1 MQAMKVLEHER
12 YGMIRLFETYIQALS
27 ELVDRDSALFVWKKN
42 RIAVSHRL
50 AQHLEQGLFGALG
63 VQHRNEYLVDLCA
76 PIMDDP
82 RALIPDIVVHD
93 RGEKKAHR
101 LMAIVCREGYLTEN
115 ELLGLHEMKMKGDCE
130 LTLAMALLPDKEYI
144 LIYRANEA
152 TIDYYHFLRTE
163 KHCQLF
169 RRREIGDMPLD
180 THQLKLGIK
189 SRKRSGLS
197 R

>member
-27 ELVDRDSALFVWKKN
+27 ELVDRDSALFLWKKN

-50 AQHLEQGLFGALG
+50 AQHLEQGLFGTLG
-63 VQHRNEYLVDLCA
+63 PQHKNEYLVDHCA
-76 PIMDDP
+76 PIVDEP

-93 RGEKKAHR
+93 RGEQEPHR
-101 LMAIVCREGYLTEN
+101 LMAIVCRESYLTED
-115 ELLGLHEMKMKGDCE
+115 ELLGLHEMKMKGNSD
-130 LTLAMALLPDKEYI
+130 LTLAMALLPDREYI

-152 TIDYYHFLRTE
+152 SIDYYHFLRTE

-169 RRREIGDMPLD
+169 RRRQIDDVPLD
-180 THQLKLGIK
+180 AHQLKLGIK
-189 SRKRSGLS
+189 SRKRSGLV